1 VQMIVTGKLHQQGD
15 DLTISVALVDTRDDN
30 QLWGNRY
37 QGKLGGILALQDQ
50 IARDVAANLRLRLSG
65 EEEQRL
71 TKRGTQNPEAYRL
84 YLTGRHFWNKRT
96 EEGFRKAIGEFR
108 AAIEKDAAYAPAYA
122 GLADSYVMLANYGF
136 VSPREAMPLAKAAV
150 LKALEMDEKIAEA
163 HNALAFIRE
172 RYDWNWSDAERE
184 YKRAIELNPNYATAH
199 LWYAYFLG
207 NRGRFEESLAESR
220 RAHELDPLSLMANST
235 VGWAFYFARQY
246 DKAIDHLKKT
256 LDIDPH
262 FWVANDYLGR
272 AYYQKGM
279 YDEAIVAFQKANV
292 VAPNTPIVIAE
303 LGCAYAV
310 SGKKREA
317 QAALDTLTE
326 LSKRRYVPAYVF
338 AVVYSGLGEK
348 DRAVEWLKQAYEE
361 RSAIFSYLEAEPMF
375 DGLGSDPRVTRML
388 KDMGLPP

>member
-1 VQMIVTGKLHQQGD
+1 MLGD
-15 DLTISVALVDTRDDN
+15 TCGARTFHAFYFCRLATTNLSPLCFSIFVAFAVL
-30 QLWGNRY
+30 LAALGFYPAARY
-37 QGKLGGILALQDQ
+37 QSI
-50 IARDVAANLRLRLSG
+50 
-65 EEEQRL
+65 
-71 TKRGTQNPEAYRL
+71 P
-84 YLTGRHFWNKRT
+84 
-96 EEGFRKAIGEFR
+96 
-108 AAIEKDAAYAPAYA
+108 P
-122 GLADSYVMLANYGF
+122 
-136 VSPREAMPLAKAAV
+136 PP
-150 LKALEMDEKIAEA
+150 
-163 HNALAFIRE
+163 
-172 RYDWNWSDAERE
+172 
-184 YKRAIELNPNYATAH
+184 PTAH